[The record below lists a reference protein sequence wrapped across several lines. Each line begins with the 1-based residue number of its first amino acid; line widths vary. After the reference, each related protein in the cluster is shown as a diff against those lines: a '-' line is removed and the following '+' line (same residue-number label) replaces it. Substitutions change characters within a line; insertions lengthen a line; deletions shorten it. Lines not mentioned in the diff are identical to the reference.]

1 MHRVAA
7 IVETWRRQ
15 RRAGMVARV
24 ISAQGLGPTGHDEF
38 VVIDADGRT
47 AGALLGGAAQPELA
61 AATRELLDDDH
72 DTHRVVRFEIDP
84 GDATATGLTCGGV
97 VEVLLQR
104 LDVIPAPLWDSLAA
118 GRAVALATVLDRP
131 SIPVVVHPDGRVDG
145 SLGNSGLD
153 TMVQAE
159 ADAMLERPGIEVA
172 RLAFGDLD
180 VVVEAWDPTPR
191 LVIVGAADL
200 SAALQRQ
207 ADLLGWSASTIIHAA
222 RTRLPRS
229 NASITATPSW

>member
-15 RRAGMVARV
+15 RRAGVVARV
-24 ISAQGLGPTGHDEF
+24 ISAQGLGPYGRDEF
-38 VVIDADGRT
+38 AVIDADGRT

-104 LDVIPAPLWDSLAA
+104 LDVIPASLWDSLAA
-118 GRAVALATVLDRP
+118 GRVVALATVLDRR
-131 SIPVVVHPDGRVDG
+131 SIPIVVHPDGRVDG

-153 TMVQAE
+153 TTVQAE

-172 RLAFGDLD
+172 RLAFGELD
-180 VVVEAWDPTPR
+180 VVVEAWDPTP
-191 LVIVGAADL
+191 
-200 SAALQRQ
+200 
-207 ADLLGWSASTIIHAA
+207 GWSSSAPPTFP
-222 RTRLPRS
+222 PRCNGKS
-229 NASITATPSW
+229 NCSAGQRRR